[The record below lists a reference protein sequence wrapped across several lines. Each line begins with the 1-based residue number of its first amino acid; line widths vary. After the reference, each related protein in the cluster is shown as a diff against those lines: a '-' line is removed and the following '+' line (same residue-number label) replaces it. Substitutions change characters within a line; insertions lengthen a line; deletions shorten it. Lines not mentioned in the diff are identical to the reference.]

1 LKIAY
6 LILAHKNVH
15 QVYRLIDILSYHR
28 DSYVFIHLDKKY
40 NINIDKK
47 YDNNNKIYF
56 IKDRVNVSWG
66 GFSIVK
72 STLKLLSKSTSS
84 YKFDYYILISG
95 QCLPIKSE
103 KELRDKLKDNEG
115 FSSLQVKNKIMRQ
128 DKDNYMYKF
137 YYPVFFDELC
147 FIKSDRIKI
156 GRKKPYVKKMIVC
169 WVRKIYKLIKIK
181 RKIPKDI
188 EPHFGSQWWIL
199 HKDHVKYVLDFIRK
213 RPDVLKYFKHTWA
226 PDELFFQSILMSSP
240 LKEMIINKSLWY
252 IDWNTN
258 GPPKTLTMDD
268 FDEIV
273 NSDKFFARKF
283 DSLVDSEI
291 IERISEKV
299 LSERLLDGWTF

>member
-1 LKIAY
+1 MRIAY
-6 LILAHKNVH
+6 LILAHKNIG
-15 QVYRLIDILSYHR
+15 QLCKLLDILISHI
-28 DSYVFIHLDKKY
+28 DNHVFIHLDRKY
-40 NINIDKK
+40 NPQIEDSYLTHDRITFL
-47 YDNNNKIYF
+47 DNRIS
-56 IKDRVNVSWG
+56 VSWG
-66 GFSIVK
+66 GFSVVEA
-72 STLKLLSKSTSS
+72 TQLLLKEAFNSFN
-84 YKFDYYILISG
+84 FDYYILLSG
-95 QCLPIKSE
+95 QCLTIKSQ
-103 KELRDKLKDNEG
+103 NEIRG
-115 FSSLQVKNKIMRQ
+115 HLNNKNGCSIIHLI
-128 DKDNYMYKF
+128 DHIDDDNYLYKF
-137 YYPVFFDELC
+137 YYPVFFDELS
-147 FIKSDRIKI
+147 FIKFDRFKI

-299 LSERLLDGWTF
+299 LTEMGKKERWID